1 MPKSRKPK
9 EGVGTR
15 LSVTLNEAMQ
25 QIADVMVRGN
35 IEEIRAKVLPEV
47 RKILGR
53 VGVEMESRKFGI
65 TFLGVN
71 RCAILTYNKNGVH
84 KEVSDVIIAI
94 NFEVIMAT
102 SREEVKAAG
111 ISFEGM
117 TLEEM
122 RLAMKPFLR
131 EQRFYRIESIRGLGR
146 RGKEEEEGNSVFLLR
161 LSFGFVPISRSSL
174 ELRLR
179 DATSPFS
186 AVERD

>member
-65 TFLGVN
+65 TFL
-71 RCAILTYNKNGVH
+71 
-84 KEVSDVIIAI
+84 
-94 NFEVIMAT
+94 
-102 SREEVKAAG
+102 
-111 ISFEGM
+111 
-117 TLEEM
+117 
-122 RLAMKPFLR
+122 
-131 EQRFYRIESIRGLGR
+131 
-146 RGKEEEEGNSVFLLR
+146 
-161 LSFGFVPISRSSL
+161 
-174 ELRLR
+174 
-179 DATSPFS
+179 
-186 AVERD
+186 